1 MGIAERREREKRGR
15 HELATNAAMDLYNE
29 EGYHS
34 ITMEKIAERS
44 ELSRAALYLYFKTK
58 DEIFI
63 SAIVDHTAYFEEI
76 LQQVYDSR
84 ESIGKNLLENMW
96 ACFRTFYQTDP
107 VLFNASLYFH
117 QSEIIRNL
125 SEELRVRL
133 YESGSRVVRLQ
144 HQIIKYGVDKGIF
157 IQCNPMT
164 LSEVIWSCFLGITQ
178 LENGKQVVSGKN
190 HLDMT
195 QDLAIKILGKSIIHK
210 ASPHQRSGT
219 QH

>member
-15 HELATNAAMDLYNE
+15 HDLAISAAMELYNE
-29 EGYHS
+29 EGYHA

-44 ELSRAALYLYFKTK
+44 ELSRAALYIYFKTK

-63 SAIVDHTAYFEEI
+63 SAIVNHMAYFEEI
-76 LQQVYDSR
+76 LQQVYDNR

-144 HQIIKYGVDKGIF
+144 HQIMKYGVNKGIF

-178 LENGKQVVSGKN
+178 LENSKQVVSGKN

-195 QDLAIKILGKSIIHK
+195 QDLAIKILRKSIINK
-210 ASPHQRSGT
+210 AGPHQRRGT

>member
-1 MGIAERREREKRGR
+1 MGITERREREKKIRQ
-15 HELATNAAMDLYNE
+15 ENAIDAALELYND

-63 SAIVDHTAYFEEI
+63 STIVAHMGYFEDL
-76 LQQVYDSR
+76 LQKLYDNS
-84 ESIGKNLLENMW
+84 ESLKENLLEHLW
-96 ACFRTFYQTDP
+96 ECFWVFYQKDP

-117 QSEIIRNL
+117 QSDIIRNL
-125 SEELRVRL
+125 SEELRARL
-133 YESGSRVVRLQ
+133 YESGSRVVKLQ
-144 HQIIKYGVDKGIF
+144 HKIIEYGVNEGIF

-178 LENGKQVVSGKN
+178 LERSKQVVSRKS
-190 HLDMT
+190 HLDIT
-195 QDLAIKILGKSIIHK
+195 QDLAIKVLSRSIIRK
-210 ASPHQRSGT
+210 NLKEARIN
-219 QH
+219 